1 MTATDLRV
9 TTAINTRAIATEQTL
24 TTAEQEGYVSLGRSA
39 VRHWILVV
47 TAVIIGLLFG
57 VGGGAVLSPT
67 YTARAELI
75 VGKSLNLTNT
85 AAIAGFPSAEA
96 QLAQDYARLANTP
109 TYSQALHSALGRH
122 VQGTTSA
129 SQVALSPVIDVY
141 GYSHNKADAVA
152 LANAASSAL
161 IAAINTVNQQT
172 SSTNQDLLHQ
182 YQDQSL
188 VLEQDQQKVQILQA
202 QLGTAGAL
210 RGTVEQQIAQ
220 AQATVD
226 TDRFKLQTLGNQYQ
240 AEFNPNMA
248 IQEAVTPLGG
258 AVSQGGNRTSHIEIA
273 AIGGVVGGLLVGL
286 AIAATM
292 DYAADRRTR
301 RAFNL

>member
-1 MTATDLRV
+1 MTTTELRGV
-9 TTAINTRAIATEQTL
+9 GVETRAIAAHPTFS
-24 TTAEQEGYVSLGRSA
+24 TAEQEGYVSLGRSA

-47 TAVIIGLLFG
+47 AAVVIGLLFG
-57 VGGGAVLSPT
+57 VGGGGVIKPT

-109 TYSQALHSALGRH
+109 TYETALRAALGAP

-141 GYSHNKADAVA
+141 GYSHRQSDAIA
-152 LANAASSAL
+152 LANAASAAL
-161 IAAINTVNQQT
+161 TSAINTVNQQT
-172 SSTNQDLLHQ
+172 ASSNQDLLNQ
-182 YQDQSL
+182 YEALSV
-188 VLEQDQQKVQILQA
+188 VLEQDQQRVSALQA
-202 QLGTAGAL
+202 DLSNPSIPRAGL
-210 RGTVEQQIAQ
+210 DQQIAR
-220 AQATVD
+220 ASAKVD
-226 TDRFKLQTLGNQYQ
+226 TDKFTLSALGNQYQ

-248 IQEAVTPLGG
+248 IEETVTSLGG
-258 AVSQGGNRTSHIEIA
+258 AISQGGNRTSHIEIA
-273 AIGGVVGGLLVGL
+273 GIGGLIGGLLFGL

-292 DYAADRRTR
+292 DVVADRRAR
-301 RAFNL
+301 RAFGL